1 MKTSELAVILKSAE
15 DLGHKDLRILWED
28 GRDGHSELIA
38 VTCRLKNIG
47 VQMDPEVALVIRRSN
62 E

>member
-1 MKTSELAVILKSAE
+1 MKTNELAIVIKSAE
-15 DLGHKDLRILWED
+15 QLGHTDMRILWED
-28 GRDGHSELIA
+28 GRDGNSELIA
-38 VTCRLKNIG
+38 VTCRLQNVG